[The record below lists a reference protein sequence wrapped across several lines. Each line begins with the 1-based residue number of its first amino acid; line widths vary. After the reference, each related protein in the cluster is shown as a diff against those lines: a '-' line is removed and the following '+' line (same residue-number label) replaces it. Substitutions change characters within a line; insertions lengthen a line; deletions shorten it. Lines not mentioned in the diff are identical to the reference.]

1 MENAFTVKSN
11 CSNASVIVLDDIV
24 TTGATLAAAKAAL
37 VNAGFKQITFVTFT
51 SIPKSDSSS
60 Y

>member
-1 MENAFTVKSN
+1 
-11 CSNASVIVLDDIV
+11 VIVLDDIV

-37 VNAGFKQITFVTFT
+37 VNAGFKQIAFVTFT